1 MPRPLRIEYPGAT
14 YHVVN
19 TASGRRPVFKTD
31 EHRKI
36 FIELIEQMAETYG
49 VEVLAYSLL
58 PNQYHLILR
67 TPRANLSR
75 AMRQLNGVFTQRCNQ
90 RIGGSGNLFRGR
102 YKAVLLN
109 ADKFLAATARYV
121 HLAPVTAKV
130 AKSPETYRWSSCRAQ
145 LGLESAPGWLVTDAL
160 KKVDGKKYSD
170 YLRQGVDPETAR
182 FYAKKHLEA
191 VRGDAAFKKAARSK
205 AGAKPSA
212 KAKSNVAALPTIMKF
227 VASAFS
233 VSPKHLQK
241 SLRGR
246 GQGNL
251 PRQVAMTLARSPG
264 GYSLQEIA
272 DVMHVGHYS
281 SVSVAAARLK
291 TRLNKDDQ
299 LRRKVDR
306 LKTQIVSN

>member
-1 MPRPLRIEYPGAT
+1 MPRPLRIEYPGAC

-36 FIELIEQMAETYG
+36 FIELIDQMAETYG
-49 VEVLAYSLL
+49 VEVLGYSLL

-90 RIGGSGNLFRGR
+90 RIGGTGNLFRGR

-109 ADKFLAATARYV
+109 TDKYLGATARYI
-121 HLAPVTAKV
+121 HQLPVAMKV

-145 LGLESAPGWLVTDAL
+145 LGLDKAPSWLMINDL
-160 KKVDGKKYSD
+160 KKIDGKKYAD
-170 YLRQGVDPETAR
+170 YLRLGVDAETKH

-191 VRGDAAFKKAARSK
+191 VRGDVSFKKTARAR
-205 AGAKPSA
+205 AGAKASA
-212 KAKSNVAALPTIMKF
+212 RPKTNVAALPAIMKF
-227 VASAFS
+227 VATAFR
-233 VSPKHLQK
+233 VSPQHLQK

-272 DVMHVGHYS
+272 DVMRVGHYS

-291 TRLNKDDQ
+291 TRLVKDDQ

-306 LKTQIVSN
+306 LKSQITSN